1 MNRNDKTDA
10 FKNRLAK
17 SLAEM
22 MLATGWK
29 RREMAYRL
37 DLCESAVSNILNGKT
52 KKFKVD
58 WLINIMFNLGYNVE
72 IKFTRVEP

>member
-10 FKNRLAK
+10 FKKRLVK

-22 MLATGWK
+22 ILATGWK

-37 DLCESAVSNILNGKT
+37 DICEASVSNILNGKT
-52 KKFKVD
+52 KKYKVD
-58 WLINIMFNLGYNVE
+58 WLMNIMFNLGYNVE
-72 IKFTRVEP
+72 IKFTRIES